1 MADESLVR
9 SSYRH
14 RMTEPVE
21 RKDAGVEPQPRGLQ
35 PSGVGSVAGVPQQ
48 PAVPAGFPTSVT
60 PEFAASMLSAL
71 EAARSGGP
79 GLAPAA
85 PARSRSSMRF
95 WGLGIIAIG
104 LVGLLVRGYLQQ
116 RQHGGALTIWQV
128 IWLTL
133 PIVAAAAFVA
143 YRFAAGRGL
152 GVSHLLGLLVGT
164 AGTSYLTGISSGQ
177 LVSSSLFKFDPSCL
191 LQNTC
196 ATTLAT
202 NDPAS
207 YVLKVVSNYWHVYGT
222 AGFVSAAVVGAVI
235 GLGLGLIGRRRP
247 ASSR

>member
-1 MADESLVR
+1 MGDEDLVQA
-9 SSYRH
+9 SY
-14 RMTEPVE
+14 
-21 RKDAGVEPQPRGLQ
+21 LQ
-35 PSGVGSVAGVPQQ
+35 PVTDPFEHKDTGSDTPAPQQ
-48 PAVPAGFPTSVT
+48 VPGFPTTVT
-60 PEFAASMLSAL
+60 PEYAASMLSAL
-71 EAARSGGP
+71 QAAGVAVPGATPAAQARTRSRAWIW
-79 GLAPAA
+79 GLAILAV
-85 PARSRSSMRF
+85 
-95 WGLGIIAIG
+95 G
-104 LVGLLVRGYLQQ
+104 LVALFVRGYLQQ

-133 PIVAAAAFVA
+133 PIVAAVAFVA

-152 GVSHLLGLLVGT
+152 GVSHLLGLVVGT

-202 NDPAS
+202 DNPAS
-207 YVLKVVSNYWHVYGT
+207 YVLKVVNNYWHVYGT
-222 AGFVSAAVVGAVI
+222 AGFVSAAIVGAVI

-247 ASSR
+247 ALAR

>member
-1 MADESLVR
+1 MADEDLAR
-9 SSYRH
+9 PSYVH
-14 RMTEPVE
+14 RVTEPIE
-21 RKDAGVEPQPRGLQ
+21 RRDAGSDALP
-35 PSGVGSVAGVPQQ
+35 VAGVPQQ
-48 PAVPAGFPTSVT
+48 PGFPAGFPTAV
-60 PEFAASMLSAL
+60 PAGYAANMVSAL
-71 EAARSGGP
+71 EAAGVAIPGP
-79 GLAPAA
+79 TRAVQS
-85 PARSRSSMRF
+85 RSRT
-95 WGLGIIAIG
+95 WILGLGILAVG
-104 LVGLLVRGYLQQ
+104 LGGLLVRGYVEQ
-116 RQHGGALTIWQV
+116 RQHVGALTIWQV

-152 GVSHLLGLLVGT
+152 GFSHLLGLVVGT

-202 NDPAS
+202 ANPAS
-207 YVLKVVSNYWHVYGT
+207 YVLKVVNNYWQVYGT

-247 ASSR
+247 GLGR

>member
-1 MADESLVR
+1 MADEDLVR
-9 SSYRH
+9 PSYVH
-14 RMTEPVE
+14 RVTEPIE
-21 RKDAGVEPQPRGLQ
+21 RRDAGSDALP
-35 PSGVGSVAGVPQQ
+35 VAGVPQQ
-48 PAVPAGFPTSVT
+48 PGLPAGFPTAV
-60 PEFAASMLSAL
+60 PAGYAANMVSAL
-71 EAARSGGP
+71 EAAGVAMPGP
-79 GLAPAA
+79 TRAVQS
-85 PARSRSSMRF
+85 RSRTWI
-95 WGLGIIAIG
+95 WGLGILAVG
-104 LVGLLVRGYLQQ
+104 LGGLLVRGYVEQ
-116 RQHGGALTIWQV
+116 RQHVGALTIWQV

-152 GVSHLLGLLVGT
+152 GFSHLLGLVVGT

-202 NDPAS
+202 ANPAS
-207 YVLKVVSNYWHVYGT
+207 YVLKVVNNYWQVYGT

-247 ASSR
+247 GLSR

>member
-1 MADESLVR
+1 MADEDLVR
-9 SSYRH
+9 PSYVH
-14 RMTEPVE
+14 RVTEPIE
-21 RKDAGVEPQPRGLQ
+21 RRDAGSDALP
-35 PSGVGSVAGVPQQ
+35 VAGVPQQ
-48 PAVPAGFPTSVT
+48 PGLPAGFPTAV
-60 PEFAASMLSAL
+60 PPGYAANMVSAL
-71 EAARSGGP
+71 EAAGVAIPGP
-79 GLAPAA
+79 TRAVQS
-85 PARSRSSMRF
+85 RSRTWI
-95 WGLGIIAIG
+95 WGLGILAVG
-104 LVGLLVRGYLQQ
+104 LGGLLVRGYVEQ
-116 RQHGGALTIWQV
+116 RQHVGALTIWQV

-152 GVSHLLGLLVGT
+152 GFSHLLGLVVGT

-202 NDPAS
+202 ANPAS
-207 YVLKVVSNYWHVYGT
+207 YVLKVVNNYWHVYGT

-247 ASSR
+247 GLSR

>member
-1 MADESLVR
+1 M
-9 SSYRH
+9 
-14 RMTEPVE
+14 P
-21 RKDAGVEPQPRGLQ
+21 
-35 PSGVGSVAGVPQQ
+35 VAGAPQQ
-48 PAVPAGFPTSVT
+48 PAVPAGFPTAIP
-60 PEFAASMLSAL
+60 PEYAARMLSAL
-71 EAARSGGP
+71 EAAGGATP
-79 GLAPAA
+79 GLAPQVQ
-85 PARSRSSMRF
+85 ARSRSAARI
-95 WGLGIIAIG
+95 WGLAILAVG
-104 LVGLLVRGYLQQ
+104 LIGLLVRGYLQQ

-202 NDPAS
+202 SNPAT
-207 YVLKVVSNYWHVYGT
+207 YVLNVVKNYWQVYGT

-235 GLGLGLIGRRRP
+235 GLGLGLIGRRR
-247 ASSR
+247 AGAMR

>member
-1 MADESLVR
+1 MSR
-9 SSYRH
+9 CPGSPRRFSS
-14 RMTEPVE
+14 
-21 RKDAGVEPQPRGLQ
+21 
-35 PSGVGSVAGVPQQ
+35 
-48 PAVPAGFPTSVT
+48 
-60 PEFAASMLSAL
+60 
-71 EAARSGGP
+71 
-79 GLAPAA
+79 
-85 PARSRSSMRF
+85 RSRAWI
-95 WGLGIIAIG
+95 WGLGILAVG
-104 LVGLLVRGYLQQ
+104 LVGLLVRGYVQQ

-143 YRFAAGRGL
+143 YRFAAGQGL
-152 GVSHLLGLLVGT
+152 GVSHLLGLVVGT

-202 NDPAS
+202 ANPAS
-207 YVLKVVSNYWHVYGT
+207 YVLKVVNNYWQVYGT

-235 GLGLGLIGRRRP
+235 GLGLGLIRRRRP
-247 ASSR
+247 GLAR